1 MKHVWK
7 FLWSNKIT
15 VIAIFICLAVS
26 INVVAGNIKRKNRY
40 IEQLDSQLISMANRI
55 DYMKSHPDNID
66 EDIRFLY
73 ESLIALSVFQNNAHI
88 YVNDSIVGGEG
99 FYFIYLVLST
109 GLIYNG
115 DSVCNSFISDKT
127 LTEGEIDFLNT
138 FQNDLLNISNEL
150 NQYKKSWIYVNLR
163 PINDL
168 LTSFEKKYS
177 EDSPI
182 YFTIDNLLKLPTA
195 KMGLTP

>member
-26 INVVAGNIKRKNRY
+26 INVVAGNVKRENKY

-109 GLIYNG
+109 GLVYNG
-115 DSVCNSFISDKT
+115 DSVCNSFISDET

-150 NQYKKSWIYVNLR
+150 NQCKKSWIYVNLK
-163 PINDL
+163 PINNL

-182 YFTIDNLLKLPTA
+182 YFTIDNL
-195 KMGLTP
+195 